1 MINSARY
8 ADQRIGGVKSKDFR
22 QIYFLIR
29 KGSRFDVLDSDG
41 HDAIHYAVLNNDTEL
56 VKMIETSHDKNGL
69 VVDLKDALGN
79 TAVHYCV

>member
-1 MINSARY
+1 MI
-8 ADQRIGGVKSKDFR
+8 K
-22 QIYFLIR
+22 

-41 HDAIHYAVLNNDTEL
+41 HDSIHYAVLNNDTEL

-69 VVDLKDALGN
+69 LVDLKDALGN